1 MPKKSGNLLAFSGQG
16 TSLRGGSRPP
26 DKVPGALTRDVN
38 TRLSAAEADP
48 QTKLGAPAAATA
60 AVYELKFLGRALDDL
75 KRIDKPHQ
83 RIIKEKLLILA
94 ENPEALKNNI
104 KRLAADEDFFR
115 LRVGSYRVIF
125 KKEDR
130 RLLILIVRIG
140 HRKEIYLSLK

>member
-1 MPKKSGNLLAFSGQG
+1 M
-16 TSLRGGSRPP
+16 
-26 DKVPGALTRDVN
+26 
-38 TRLSAAEADP
+38 
-48 QTKLGAPAAATA
+48 
-60 AVYELKFLGRALDDL
+60 DDL

-94 ENPEALKNNI
+94 DNPEALKDNI
-104 KRLAADEDFFR
+104 KRLAAGEDFFR
-115 LRVGSYRVIF
+115 LRVGSYRIIF